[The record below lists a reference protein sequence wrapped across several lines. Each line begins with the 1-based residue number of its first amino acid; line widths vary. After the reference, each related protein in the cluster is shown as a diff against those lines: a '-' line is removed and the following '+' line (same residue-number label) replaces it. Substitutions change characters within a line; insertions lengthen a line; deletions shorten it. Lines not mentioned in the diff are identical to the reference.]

1 MEQSVELLETYD
13 SYERLL
19 IIAFSSIAG
28 VYPGGDLVHALPKSV
43 CLEFAARMICKE
55 LNEGLNSMP
64 AQDQQRILKSRIE
77 ALHTIAKKVT
87 HLCCHRQTHDPN
99 IYLDFASLTTV
110 LTRQALLLLA
120 RVPLLLPEKKGKV
133 MQR

>member
-13 SYERLL
+13 SYEWLL
-19 IIAFSSIAG
+19 IIAFSIIAG

-43 CLEFAARMICKE
+43 CLEFAARICKE

-64 AQDQQRILKSRIE
+64 AKDQQRILQSRIE
-77 ALHTIAKKVT
+77 ALRTLAKKVT
-87 HLCCHRQTHDPN
+87 HLCGHRQTLDGN
-99 IYLDFASLTTV
+99 NYLDFASLITV
-110 LTRQALLLLA
+110 LTRRALLLLA